1 MHHKVVRFWFRLKIS
16 IQIPDQCLNKIFHFK
31 LFIYH
36 DNFRHCYFIFIRLFI
51 QIISLRYVRD
61 LAHSLQRSKLDAE
74 RRLVVQQREYQV

>member
-16 IQIPDQCLNKIFHFK
+16 IQIPDQCLNKICTSSF
-31 LFIYH
+31 LFTMITL
-36 DNFRHCYFIFIRLFI
+36 DIFYFIFIRLFI